1 MSLADALQH
10 EREQGMR
17 KGPDCRLCVA
27 LRAMDKA
34 DASALAEAMADP
46 SITTAAIFRALKR
59 EGFDVS
65 ANITA
70 RHRRGECQR
79 R

>member
-1 MSLADALQH
+1 MTLADALQH

-17 KGPDCRLCVA
+17 KGPECRLCVVIRKLAGPDAQA
-27 LRAMDKA
+27 LND
-34 DASALAEAMADP
+34 AMADP
-46 SITTAAIFRALKR
+46 SITTASIFRALKR

-65 ANITA
+65 QNITA